1 MKKKLK
7 NVKFRYEHFQSGK
20 LMKAA
25 IFVGKRFWERIKL
38 CHLLTLQERELNQ

>member
-7 NVKFRYEHFQSGK
+7 NVKFRYEHFQNGK

-25 IFVGKRFWERIKL
+25 IFVGKKVLGTHTNPPCFNVAGERVK
-38 CHLLTLQERELNQ
+38 